1 MDFAKVN
8 YNGNKSAMTI
18 VTKKGDTGKTMLASG
33 EITSKAD
40 KRVDTYGTIDELV
53 SFLGLARS
61 LIKNEDIAGHVKK
74 IQCNLFL
81 LGTELAKG
89 TKFAEP
95 SDCCKCEREHKSKG
109 ITEEHLKYIEN
120 LVSEF
125 EPHLKL
131 TGFVIP
137 GDTFE
142 SAVVD
147 VARSVARRL
156 ERKIVG
162 LTESGEFKNDIA
174 LKYINRLADLLYV
187 FARHL

>member
-1 MDFAKVN
+1 
-8 YNGNKSAMTI
+8 MTI
-18 VTKKGDTGKTMLASG
+18 VTKKGDAGKTTLANG

-40 KRVDTYGTIDELV
+40 RRVDTYGTVDELV

-81 LGTELAKG
+81 LGTDLAKG

-95 SDCCKCEREHKSKG
+95 SDCCEGKREHKCEG
-109 ITEEHLKYIEN
+109 ITEEHLKYIET
-120 LVSEF
+120 LVSEY
-125 EPHLKL
+125 EPRLNL
-131 TGFVIP
+131 TGFIIP
-137 GDTFE
+137 GNSFE

-162 LTESGEFKNDIA
+162 LTESGEFKNKTA
-174 LKYINRLADLLYV
+174 LKYINRLADLLYI